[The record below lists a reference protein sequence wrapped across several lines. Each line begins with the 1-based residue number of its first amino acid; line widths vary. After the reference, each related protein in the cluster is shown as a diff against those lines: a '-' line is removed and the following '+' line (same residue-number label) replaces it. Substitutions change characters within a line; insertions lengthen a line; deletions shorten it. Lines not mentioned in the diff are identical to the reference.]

1 MEGNVVD
8 VDECPYVTSHNAR
21 GNKVVWWHGRKIRG

>member
-21 GNKVVWWHGRKIRG
+21 GNAVVWLARP